1 MRLPT
6 WLALA
11 LVAALLAPAAAR
23 ANGAYTHAHI
33 SQLAWRALPPGPVRD
48 LLDAVELQRACEQGS
63 LFPDSGYGVSEP
75 YGEFAHWEPFVIAYI
90 DDLRTR
96 YGGDY
101 TSDEARREIAFLLG
115 VASHG
120 MADQSYDTTLLARA
134 FEVDGPEVEGFGV
147 DQYADYFI
155 VVDEDVRFVVEAW
168 APYSALSSLLERAEG
183 TPISEARLTEA
194 MELVESLTRA
204 QSSPLVADNLYW
216 DAWEH
221 YPWLGTHV
229 YNDVA
234 VGSLPWI
241 ATLVGE
247 YWQII
252 WRRLHDSDD
261 PDEDLVMRTVP
272 SDGQENWPIS
282 IADSESL
289 GRIGIWFGYGVRR
302 DDTTPRLHLRA
313 PDGSEVPVSYRTPYG
328 TRESSLVFLVPDAPL
343 AYATTYSIEVEAGT
357 TTLAGRTSTR
367 AFLSSFRTRCDD
379 AHLDDCPPLPP
390 PLVTGEIPVR
400 PSRRDAGPRTDAAT
414 DDAGAIDDAGSA
426 DGALVDVGASS
437 MGDAA
442 TPARSTDEGGCTIAP
457 GAAPRCAVT
466 YSLLGLAVLAALW
479 RRRISRP
486 SRGR

>member
-75 YGEFAHWEPFVIAYI
+75 YGEFAHWEPFVVAYI

-261 PDEDLVMRTVP
+261 PDEDLVVRTVP
-272 SDGQENWPIS
+272 SDDRRTGPSRSRTANRS
-282 IADSESL
+282 GESAS
-289 GRIGIWFGYGVRR
+289 GSDMACGATTRRR
-302 DDTTPRLHLRA
+302 DCTCAPPTGRKCPSRIARPTGRASRASSSWCPTLRSPTPRPTASRSRPARRRSPVGRPRGRSFRRSARA
-313 PDGSEVPVSYRTPYG
+313 
-328 TRESSLVFLVPDAPL
+328 
-343 AYATTYSIEVEAGT
+343 ATT
-357 TTLAGRTSTR
+357 RTSTT
-367 AFLSSFRTRCDD
+367 A
-379 AHLDDCPPLPP
+379 LP
-390 PLVTGEIPVR
+390 
-400 PSRRDAGPRTDAAT
+400 
-414 DDAGAIDDAGSA
+414 
-426 DGALVDVGASS
+426 
-437 MGDAA
+437 
-442 TPARSTDEGGCTIAP
+442 C
-457 GAAPRCAVT
+457 
-466 YSLLGLAVLAALW
+466 
-479 RRRISRP
+479 RRRS
-486 SRGR
+486 